1 MPNRPGAAAVAGKGG
16 RSLSITSTRAAGSPG
31 TRPGR
36 AAGLGATA
44 VHRADTAGP
53 LPSTAAAGLVDD
65 ATALSPQRP
74 AR

>member
-1 MPNRPGAAAVAGKGG
+1 VAAAAGEGG
-16 RSLSITSTRAAGSPG
+16 RSLSITSTSGAGSPG
-31 TRPGR
+31 TRHGR

-53 LPSTAAAGLVDD
+53 SPSSTAGSGLVDD